1 MFTLRSEFI
10 PLHAFF
16 FGCFSHWNLDYRGR
30 CLSFWHDA
38 LKVCL
43 IIGHFPDVRELL
55 HVLCC
60 IIFQPSFDRD
70 EISADVTVG
79 LRLVAERSHG
89 NEGAAEFES
98 RSGPDELFM
107 KIS

>member
-1 MFTLRSEFI
+1 MFTLQSEFI

-16 FGCFSHWNLDYRGR
+16 WVFFSLDYRGR

-43 IIGHFPDVRELL
+43 IIGHFPDVRSELL

-60 IIFQPSFDRD
+60 ITFQPSFDCD